1 MSKILEFPLERI
13 KSKKVRNELEKLR
26 EDLKETYEKMERAYE
41 LLTKMEEH
49 IEAIELSYNRKLAE
63 YATDVGI
70 ENLSMEDFEYA
81 SNIVV
86 TSTPTGTI
94 TFSMEGVDNEVVF
107 EPEIDTEE

>member
-1 MSKILEFPLERI
+1 MSKILEFPIERI

-26 EDLKETYEKMERAYE
+26 EDLKETYEKMEHAYE

-49 IEAIELSYNRKLAE
+49 IESIEVSYNRKLAE

-70 ENLSMEDFEYA
+70 ENLSIEDFEYA

-94 TFSMEGVDNEVVF
+94 IFSMEGVENEVVF
-107 EPEIDTEE
+107 DPDTNTEE